1 MDEIEHIIK
10 NIKTRDIE
18 NFSNCDDKKLD
29 MIEQIFNTF
38 QVYPK
43 NKSKN
48 KQQFLKQLA
57 RYKYTTFDNIKVGD
71 IVKYID
77 MRYFF
82 DFKLVAESVVL
93 AKDEENRLLLV
104 KVSYR
109 LCGMNPV
116 MFNYK
121 PHWIRENPMF
131 VKLDNNDMIFMTLV
145 NIMDGK
151 HDDKIKVI

>member
-18 NFSNCDDKKLD
+18 NFSNCDNKKLD
-29 MIEQIFNTF
+29 IIDQIFNTF

-43 NKSKN
+43 NKSKS
-48 KQQFLKQLA
+48 KQHFLKQLA

-82 DFKLVAESVVL
+82 DFKLVAERAIYSP
-93 AKDEENRLLLV
+93 
-104 KVSYR
+104 Y
-109 LCGMNPV
+109 
-116 MFNYK
+116 
-121 PHWIRENPMF
+121 
-131 VKLDNNDMIFMTLV
+131 
-145 NIMDGK
+145 
-151 HDDKIKVI
+151 